1 MLKEYDN
8 AWAKYQEKLNIL
20 SLPLVSWGFS
30 KEFYSEEIQ
39 YKNINQFWNTTTDY
53 LKLSKSEKRQL
64 VITDKNFK
72 IIFASENI
80 SKMNGYQPQEM
91 LGKSPTM
98 FQGLKT
104 SKRTVLSI
112 RKAIDNLKPFKEVIL
127 NYKKN
132 GETYWCEIEA
142 KPMFN
147 QNGEF
152 INYIALERI
161 AS

>member
-1 MLKEYDN
+1 MIKEYDN

-20 SLPLVSWGFS
+20 SLPLVLWEFR
-30 KEFYSEEIQ
+30 KEMYSE
-39 YKNINQFWNTTTDY
+39 KMHFKTINRFWNTKIDY
-53 LKLSKSEKRQL
+53 LKVSKLEKREL

-72 IIFASENI
+72 IIFASQNI
-80 SKMNGYQPQEM
+80 SKMNGYQPEEM
-91 LGKSPTM
+91 LGKSPIM

-104 SKRTVLSI
+104 SKRTTLSI
-112 RKAIDNLKPFKEVIL
+112 RKAVDNLKPFKEVIL

-142 KPMFN
+142 QPMFTK
-147 QNGEF
+147 NGAF
-152 INYIALERI
+152 INYVAYEKT

>member
-8 AWAKYQEKLNIL
+8 AWAKYQKRLNIL
-20 SLPLVSWGFS
+20 SLPLISWGFN
-30 KEFYSEEIQ
+30 KEFYSEKNQ
-39 YKNINQFWNTTTDY
+39 YKNIKQFWNTTTDY
-53 LKLSKSEKRQL
+53 LKLSKSENKQL
-64 VITDKNFK
+64 VITDKNYK

-80 SKMNGYQPQEM
+80 SNMNGYQPEEM

-98 FQGLKT
+98 FQGLET
-104 SKRTVLSI
+104 SKQTIISI
-112 RKAIDNLKPFKEVIL
+112 REAIDNLQPFKEVIL

-132 GETYWCEIEA
+132 GEIYWCEIEA

-147 QNGEF
+147 HKGEF
-152 INYIALERI
+152 LNYLAFERI

>member
-8 AWAKYQEKLNIL
+8 AWAKYQKKLNIL
-20 SLPLVSWGFS
+20 SLPLVSWEFS
-30 KEFYSEEIQ
+30 KEFYSEKIQ
-39 YKNINQFWNTTTDY
+39 YKNIDQFWDTTIDY
-53 LKLSKSEKRQL
+53 LKISKSENKQL
-64 VITDKNFK
+64 VITDKNFR

-80 SKMNGYQPQEM
+80 SKMNGYQPEEM

-104 SKRTVLSI
+104 SKRTILSI
-112 RKAIDNLKPFKEVIL
+112 RQAIDDLQPFKEVIL

-132 GETYWCEIEA
+132 GEIYWCEIEA

-147 QNGEF
+147 RNGEF
-152 INYIALERI
+152 INYLAFERI

>member
-8 AWAKYQEKLNIL
+8 AWAKYQKGLNIL
-20 SLPLVSWGFS
+20 KLPLVSWEFR
-30 KEFYSEEIQ
+30 KESYSEEIQ
-39 YKNINQFWNTTTDY
+39 YKNIHQFWSDKTDF
-53 LKLSKSEKRQL
+53 LKLSKLEKKQL

-72 IIFASENI
+72 IIFASQHI
-80 SKMNGYQPQEM
+80 SKMNGYKPDEI

-98 FQGLKT
+98 FQGLET
-104 SKRTVLSI
+104 SKRTTLSI
-112 RKAIDNLKPFKEVIL
+112 KNAIENLEPFKEVIL

-147 QNGEF
+147 DSGEF
-152 INYIALERI
+152 INYIAFERI